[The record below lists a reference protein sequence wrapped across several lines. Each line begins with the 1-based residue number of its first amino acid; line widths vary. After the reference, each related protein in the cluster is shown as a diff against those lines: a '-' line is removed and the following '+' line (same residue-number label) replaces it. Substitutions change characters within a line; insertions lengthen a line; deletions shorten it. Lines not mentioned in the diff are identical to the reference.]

1 MFVWFSTFAEETDS
15 LRTCS
20 EAPFSHHF
28 GYTLKVSPG
37 KLIVMDEW
45 QKKWQKNTKT
55 IAFSIEANYSAL
67 PQDKDDFA
75 IDYNYPTLDFGLKFS
90 LNDVTM
96 HRATDEAWGMAKE
109 VDYDSE
115 LGNIVTAYATFT
127 RPIYRNNRW
136 MFDYMLGTGIG
147 YGKHKYSRGNNID
160 NELTGSRFLIYFTGG
175 LHATYR
181 FADDWGMMAG
191 VEFYHHSNGA
201 LNRPNKGANVIGPV
215 VGLRYMPYDKEFRSS
230 RSSGVQGDS
239 RSSGVQGS
247 SRSSGVQGD
256 SRSSGVQG
264 NSRSSGVQGSS
275 GVQEFSQS
283 EATSSFTRFQKR
295 FYANFTLGVG
305 GKTLNEDWQLTQFR
319 TPPDSPDYRTGRFR
333 FYTAYSL
340 QTDVMYRYARR
351 WASGI
356 GADLFYGTYADRVRE
371 IDNSKFKIQ
380 NSKVSPWSVGLALK
394 HQVYYHNLSVAMSI
408 GYYLYRQMG
417 SNAKE
422 IEQPYYE
429 RIGVH
434 YTIPSLRNLTV
445 GFNVKA
451 HRLKADLTELVV
463 SYPVDL

>member
-1 MFVWFSTFAEETDS
+1 MMRRLFVFFFGFLTVFSTFAEETDS

-20 EAPFSHHF
+20 KAPSSHHF

-45 QKKWQKNTKT
+45 QRRYQKHTRST
-55 IAFSIEANYSAL
+55 AFAIEANYTSL

-75 IDYNYPTLDFGLKFS
+75 IDYNYPTLDFGLKFN

-96 HRATDEAWGMAKE
+96 HRATDEAWGMAEE

-136 MFDYMLGTGIG
+136 MFDYMLGSGIG

-160 NELTGSRFLIYFTGG
+160 NELTGSRLLIYFTAG

-181 FADDWGMMAG
+181 FAEDWGITGG

-201 LNRPNKGANVIGPV
+201 LNRPNKGANIVGPV

-230 RSSGVQGDS
+230 GSSGVQGD
-239 RSSGVQGS
+239 
-247 SRSSGVQGD
+247 
-256 SRSSGVQG
+256 
-264 NSRSSGVQGSS
+264 SRSSGVQGSS

-295 FYANFTLGVG
+295 FYANITLGVG
-305 GKTLNEDWQLTQFR
+305 GKTLDEDWQLTQFR
-319 TPPDSPDYRTGRFR
+319 TPPDSPDYRTDKFN
-333 FYTAYSL
+333 FYMAYSL
-340 QTDVMYRYARR
+340 QTDLMYRYARR

-356 GADLFYGTYADRVRE
+356 GADLFYGTYADRVRDIE
-371 IDNSKFKIQ
+371 NLHILTPSQSGEGASTI
-380 NSKVSPWSVGLALK
+380 SPWSVGIAAK
-394 HQVYYHNLSVAMSI
+394 HQAYYHNLSVAMSI
-408 GYYLYRQMG
+408 GFYLYRHMG
-417 SNAKE
+417 SYAKNS
-422 IEQPYYE
+422 EQPYYE